1 MEENL
6 HIEEFKV
13 RLKPADAALLRA
25 LAGKRDVPPAVLARA
40 IIVAALEPAAPRVAG
55 GPDNRRPA

>member
-1 MEENL
+1 MEAHL
-6 HIEEFKV
+6 HVEEFKV

-40 IIVAALEPAAPRVAG
+40 IIVAALDPTTPRVAG
-55 GPDNRRPA
+55 AAENRRPA

>member
-40 IIVAALEPAAPRVAG
+40 IIVAALEPTAPSVPGRAE
-55 GPDNRRPA
+55 NRRPA

>member
-6 HIEEFKV
+6 HIEEFKI
-13 RLKPADAALLRA
+13 RLKPADAALLRG

-40 IIVAALEPAAPRVAG
+40 IIVAALEPTVPSVPGR
-55 GPDNRRPA
+55 PENRRPA